1 MFSLHFIEIL
11 HGIWN
16 CMQNIET
23 IQWICPL
30 YKDFRFWLF
39 LSLKLSRA
47 LSFPL
52 KTHGYVFHP
61 QHYIQHSG
69 PIICHHHL
77 QMTKILGSLLCNPI
91 AHCINNLLAII
102 GVLWPFGDLWW
113 FPAQCVACS
122 LTVWPGWPIQLVPK
136 NDHLCAGLLHCWGSN
151 TYNCIAIISMS
162 SCKKDINKFCP
173 ILWNDKFSIFM
184 PPPLGAGGIMF
195 FGLSGRPSVRRL
207 KYRVSTPTWVRWST
221 QETVTIFR
229 HVRPSVRPSIRPER
243 FPGICRRTHGGNG
256 LKCCMLMY
264 PDHHQNWL
272 DYGHGLLNFL
282 FLALFWLSETGQI
295 LGFRAFTG
303 ERIKGM
309 AWNVVCWCILT
320 TFRTD

>member
-1 MFSLHFIEIL
+1 
-11 HGIWN
+11 
-16 CMQNIET
+16 MQNIET

-195 FGLSGRPSVRRL
+195 SGCPAVRLSEGWNIAFPHLHESVGPP
-207 KYRVSTPTWVRWST
+207 KKRWPFSGMS
-221 QETVTIFR
+221 
-229 HVRPSVRPSIRPER
+229 VRPSVRPSV
-243 FPGICRRTHGGNG
+243 RR
-256 LKCCMLMY
+256 
-264 PDHHQNWL
+264 
-272 DYGHGLLNFL
+272 
-282 FLALFWLSETGQI
+282 
-295 LGFRAFTG
+295 GFRAFAG
-303 ERIKGM
+303 ERMEGM
-309 AWNVVCWCILT
+309 AWNVACWCILT
-320 TFRTD
+320 TIRTD